1 MLVAEPTLCTPVTGH
16 KGGVGLT
23 FNIEGVAAHSSKPHL
38 GKNALVAASDLILRM
53 YSEHESLQTDEMIKR
68 PLGAPT
74 ITPTMSS
81 GGHGPN
87 IVPQDAS
94 GTHSRMTR

>member
-1 MLVAEPTLCTPVTGH
+1 MPDHHAYGHVLSRYPERLCCQVH
-16 KGGVGLT
+16 
-23 FNIEGVAAHSSKPHL
+23 GVAAHSSKPHL

-94 GTHSRMTR
+94 GAHDRMT